1 MPLNF
6 RVPKYVYNLPWF
18 RFDMYNKQLI
28 TTRTLPSDISDT
40 KDVVLTETP
49 IPGLNYAPIQP
60 AGGGNR
66 KITFTVPLIKR
77 NNTIGNVLL
86 LKQFDLLRN
95 QATGLLKIFTGQF
108 TPNPKVLYY
117 WGIGSVPLV
126 FFVKR
131 CNPTHRRGWV
141 NALGYP
147 QYSEIEIELWLDE
160 SDPIYKGE
168 EVFRKLSALT
178 GELLASFSV
187 ISSQTKGEKPY

>member
-1 MPLNF
+1 M
-6 RVPKYVYNLPWF
+6 
-18 RFDMYNKQLI
+18 FDIYNKQLI
-28 TTRTLPSDISDT
+28 TTTTLPSDISDT

-66 KITFTVPLIKR
+66 KVTFTVPLIKR

-126 FFVKR
+126 YFVKR
-131 CNPTHRRGWV
+131 CNATHRRGWV